1 MERYDRN
8 PICEARRVL
17 VVEDDRDTAESL
29 RTLLDLCGYLVVVAR
44 TSQQGIEAARKL
56 EPHIV
61 LCDIGLPDSDGY
73 VVGSILRQ
81 SGHTSA
87 ARLIAVTG
95 YGETKDR
102 LRALAAGF
110 DQHLVKPV
118 DPKVL
123 LRELQ
128 TTH

>member
-1 MERYDRN
+1 VR
-8 PICEARRVL
+8 L
-17 VVEDDRDTAESL
+17 
-29 RTLLDLCGYLVVVAR
+29 LCGGGRQLAA
-44 TSQQGIEAARKL
+44 GLEAARRI

-73 VVGSILRQ
+73 VVGSVLRQ
-81 SGHTSA
+81 AAETSA
-87 ARLIAVTG
+87 ALLIAVTG
-95 YGETKDR
+95 YGEPRDR

-123 LRELQ
+123 LHELR

>member
-1 MERYDRN
+1 MHHYPDMMD
-8 PICEARRVL
+8 ALRVL
-17 VVEDDRDTAESL
+17 VVEDDPDTAESL
-29 RTLLDLCGYLVVVAR
+29 RALLDLCGYLVVVAG

-95 YGETKDR
+95 RGQVKDR

-128 TTH
+128 TAH